1 MVNELCT
8 TPSKGGGSQPLL
20 PSKIEVSLPCM
31 PGKGGGP
38 PPPLAAGSKG
48 ASPPPPPF
56 GVMRSTAVT
65 KTKLKRSSNMGNLLR
80 LLRGKMEGSSLV
92 ERSSRGRKKGAG
104 TNDGASEGQSMAD
117 ALAEIT
123 KRSSY
128 FQQIEEDV
136 TKHGRAIKEIQASLT
151 SFQTKN
157 MNELLKFY
165 QQLESKLDVLTD
177 ESQTLARFEG
187 FPVKKLEALRMAA
200 VLYKKLS
207 GVLSELLNWKIESP
221 VAQLLDKVEK
231 YFNKIKGE
239 MEALERTKDEEE
251 KKFKSHNIHFDFNI
265 LEKIKEAMVDVSSS
279 CIEFA
284 LKERREAKAACND
297 QTLANA
303 RNRQKII
310 DAKMLW
316 RIFQF
321 AYKVYSFS
329 GGQDERAENLT
340 KELAKEIQADPMEG

>member
-48 ASPPPPPF
+48 ASPPPFLWKGGGPPPPPF

-123 KRSSY
+123 KRCAQIISY
-128 FQQIEEDV
+128 L
-136 TKHGRAIKEIQASLT
+136 H
-151 SFQTKN
+151 
-157 MNELLKFY
+157 Y
-165 QQLESKLDVLTD
+165 
-177 ESQTLARFEG
+177 
-187 FPVKKLEALRMAA
+187 
-200 VLYKKLS
+200 
-207 GVLSELLNWKIESP
+207 
-221 VAQLLDKVEK
+221 
-231 YFNKIKGE
+231 
-239 MEALERTKDEEE
+239 
-251 KKFKSHNIHFDFNI
+251 
-265 LEKIKEAMVDVSSS
+265 
-279 CIEFA
+279 
-284 LKERREAKAACND
+284 
-297 QTLANA
+297 
-303 RNRQKII
+303 
-310 DAKMLW
+310 
-316 RIFQF
+316 
-321 AYKVYSFS
+321 
-329 GGQDERAENLT
+329 
-340 KELAKEIQADPMEG
+340 